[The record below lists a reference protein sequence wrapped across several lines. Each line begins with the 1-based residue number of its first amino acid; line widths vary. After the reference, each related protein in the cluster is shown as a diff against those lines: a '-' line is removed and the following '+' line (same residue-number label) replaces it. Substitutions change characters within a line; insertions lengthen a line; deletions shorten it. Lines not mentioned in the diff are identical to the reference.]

1 MTPPVLAEP
10 PTEPHALLEALIET
24 GEEVSHHAVGTVPLH
39 YMLEVEELLGH
50 EERAQRLRG
59 IQD

>member
-1 MTPPVLAEP
+1 MTQDLAAQP
-10 PTEPHALLEALIET
+10 K
-24 GEEVSHHAVGTVPLH
+24 EEVSHHAVGTVPLH